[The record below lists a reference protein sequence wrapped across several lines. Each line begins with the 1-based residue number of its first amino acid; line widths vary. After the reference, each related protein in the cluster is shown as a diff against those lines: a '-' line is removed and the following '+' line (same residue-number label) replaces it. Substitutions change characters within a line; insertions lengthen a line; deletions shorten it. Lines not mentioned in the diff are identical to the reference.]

1 MLMLLLQFQI
11 TNLTEDERQ
20 LIPDFCEWLC
30 TQLYSTIDTKI
41 NRRKIQLR
49 MKYLMS
55 VSWIQWNKSK
65 KYETTVLNIM
75 QAIYESFTYVPKKD
89 NIYEIKI
96 DDNILIPNSYT
107 SISRLIRFLNYGD
120 INNKATGIF
129 TKLEQNFDFN
139 KLNSMWRMFMLHE
152 LNIISAVKI
161 ITK

>member
-11 TNLTEDERQ
+11 TNITEDERR

-65 KYETTVLNIM
+65 KYETAVLDIM